1 MAYILP
7 VNSGMLSIAI
17 PGLKEELV
25 CATALS
31 ACVGCVLMGVLS
43 NYPFMLAPGMG
54 TNAFFT
60 FSIVLGRGLPWQAAL
75 AAVFVAAC
83 IFILLSVTGLRTLM
97 VRLFPAGIKDSI
109 GAGVGLF
116 LAFIAFQSAEGMGIS
131 IGNPAT
137 LVALNPLGADEYDA
151 AKIWLSLAVLMVTAA
166 LFAMKMP
173 GAPLI
178 GIIFGTAVCWIEGA
192 ARGEAGSVFGYPFGS
207 NGDRSV
213 FGFHIYVPQGVVAA
227 PSIAGLAGALWEGF
241 GAASDPATAGDFW
254 AAVATFCYTDLLDSS
269 GTFLAV
275 AKVAGLTDSRGNL
288 PLARQNMAFLADA
301 LASLFGGMLGVS
313 TVTTYVE
320 SSAGVADGAKT
331 GLAAIVTGIC
341 FALAIFF
348 APLVSAIPPLASG
361 PILCLLG
368 GLMFGSVRGIDWDDL
383 EESLPAFL
391 AMITMPFTFSIGY
404 GIIVGLFAW
413 VIIQLLLVPHRL
425 IQKVHPFVRFRALWD
440 GAWIDGQAEDKT
452 DVPVGASA
460 AQAEPIVV

>member
-1 MAYILP
+1 
-7 VNSGMLSIAI
+7 
-17 PGLKEELV
+17 
-25 CATALS
+25 
-31 ACVGCVLMGVLS
+31 
-43 NYPFMLAPGMG
+43 
-54 TNAFFT
+54 
-60 FSIVLGRGLPWQAAL
+60 
-75 AAVFVAAC
+75 
-83 IFILLSVTGLRTLM
+83 
-97 VRLFPAGIKDSI
+97 
-109 GAGVGLF
+109 
-116 LAFIAFQSAEGMGIS
+116 
-131 IGNPAT
+131 
-137 LVALNPLGADEYDA
+137 
-151 AKIWLSLAVLMVTAA
+151 
-166 LFAMKMP
+166 
-173 GAPLI
+173 
-178 GIIFGTAVCWIEGA
+178 
-192 ARGEAGSVFGYPFGS
+192 
-207 NGDRSV
+207 
-213 FGFHIYVPQGVVAA
+213 
-227 PSIAGLAGALWEGF
+227 
-241 GAASDPATAGDFW
+241 
-254 AAVATFCYTDLLDSS
+254 
-269 GTFLAV
+269 
-275 AKVAGLTDSRGNL
+275 
-288 PLARQNMAFLADA
+288 
-301 LASLFGGMLGVS
+301 MLGVS